1 MDHNDRAKTDL
12 QAAIADLL
20 HAVADSTQY
29 APAAAKWRTAAQ
41 ETETVR
47 QRWLKTEDGREYT
60 ARREAEAKLI
70 ADAIARRT
78 AAGKALLG

>member
-1 MDHNDRAKTDL
+1 MDYNDRAKTDL

-20 HAVADSTQY
+20 YAVADNTEY
-29 APAAAKWRTAAQ
+29 APAAAKWRLAAS
-41 ETETVR
+41 ESETVE
-47 QRWLKTEDGREYT
+47 QRWLKTEAGMAYT
-60 ARREAEAKLI
+60 ARREAEAKLV